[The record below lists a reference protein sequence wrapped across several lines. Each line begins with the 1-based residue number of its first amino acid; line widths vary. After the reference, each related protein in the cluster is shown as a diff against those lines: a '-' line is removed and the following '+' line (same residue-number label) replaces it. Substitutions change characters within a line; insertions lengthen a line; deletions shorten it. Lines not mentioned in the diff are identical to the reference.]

1 MAYTYRVA
9 TENLFKI
16 LVIHTNLN
24 CYAEYPPPLQGAQR
38 PQRADSVRRVCGG
51 VADTHAGI

>member
-24 CYAEYPPPLQGAQR
+24 CYAEYPPSPAG
-38 PQRADSVRRVCGG
+38 RAAPAAGG
-51 VADTHAGI
+51 FRA

>member
-1 MAYTYRVA
+1 MVYTYRVA

-24 CYAEYPPPLQGAQR
+24 CYAEYPPLPC
-38 PQRADSVRRVCGG
+38 RARSARSGRIPCVGC
-51 VADTHAGI
+51 VAA